1 MHLTRFRELIVDVPI
16 VPDTPGHSRSR
27 IIKIIS
33 FYLKFWTWFIWFKL
47 QSWLTLN
54 WKAVQFFYESHLYI
68 KHADRLIYLL
78 IKKFILYYEPNGIFP
93 ENKKYRAAS
102 GFTTNMDSTKISF
115 THRYTRKKFCLQL
128 LHLLIVY
135 SRAYS
140 LFTRCKTNFYHVWRW
155 VNKTLAWFPVANP
168 LNRFTKSTNL

>member
-1 MHLTRFRELIVDVPI
+1 MHLTRFLELIVDVPI

-33 FYLKFWTWFIWFKL
+33 FYLKFWTWLIWFKL

-115 THRYTRKKFCLQL
+115 THRYTRKK
-128 LHLLIVY
+128 IVY
-135 SRAYS
+135 
-140 LFTRCKTNFYHVWRW
+140 NFCIYW
-155 VNKTLAWFPVANP
+155 L
-168 LNRFTKSTNL
+168 STPGRIVYLPDAKQIFIMCDGGWIRL